1 MPQIWLTYDELGP
14 FMNMDAA
21 GARAGVIREGW
32 TRRRC
37 SDGLTRV
44 KLPRAAAATYL
55 LAHADLLA
63 QAEIARLRAMVLHM
77 QEAEARPIL
86 ALAMPS
92 KERRYAA

>member
-1 MPQIWLTYDELGP
+1 MPQIWLTYDELCP
-14 FMNMDAA
+14 FMNVDPN

-55 LAHADLLA
+55 LAHADLIA
-63 QAEIARLRAMVLHM
+63 HAEIARLRAMVLDM
-77 QEAEARPIL
+77 QSAEARPVLSL
-86 ALAMPS
+86 ARPAEQP
-92 KERRYAA
+92 RRAA